1 MGRLRRMHISDRN
14 TDTTKLA
21 HIKDQAG
28 EVAKLIDTTPQSMK
42 MDMSGVT
49 LTPDQMDRL
58 LMLAKGKKTSVA
70 KKKATKSATR
80 SAA

>member
-14 TDTTKLA
+14 TDTAKLA
-21 HIKDQAG
+21 HIRDQAG
-28 EVAKLIDTTPQSMK
+28 EVAKLIDATPQSMK

-58 LMLAKGKKTSVA
+58 LMLTKGKKTSVA
-70 KKKATKSATR
+70 KKRATKSAAR